1 LVVVDSSRCIPLGQQ
16 ILLIDFTV
24 VCGTV
29 FAIYQD
35 RRITMNTTRPVAL
48 CLLFIII
55 ALHTAAPAHAG
66 DRLQAEKLFVEAQK
80 ALSRG
85 EMERA
90 ESLLK
95 EALAADP
102 SFTSSIWQLAQIYE
116 KKGMLEHARELLI
129 RGLQQE
135 PDATWARE
143 KLAAL
148 ERALTQKLL
157 RNAQS
162 YMESGEYDLAI
173 PKLSLYLGIKPY
185 DPIPL
190 LMIGRCHLALGNL
203 DTAKEYLLQ
212 ASERDPSNR
221 DVSSLIAEVDR
232 RIERGSV
239 GYLVKTAS
247 SILKDNTPDRKAEA
261 VKALEAVLSADP
273 ENDWANEKLAELRSL
288 EDAPE
293 PHLAEETS
301 AKNDENGALT
311 ALSGVKGFLT
321 SNAFAILM
329 ILCLAALSIL
339 IVLVLRKRPAGGT
352 YPLSGSLAL
361 VPIIDVVALLNSNL
375 RTGQMVLKTAR
386 GSGEICFEN
395 GEIIHA
401 RWKGTDGKKAFGRIM
416 NQRSGTYTFT
426 NKPSGSKRTISEP
439 LSVLLLFMNR
449 NEESPADL
457 LEKSARESEK
467 LFTT

>member
-1 LVVVDSSRCIPLGQQ
+1 
-16 ILLIDFTV
+16 
-24 VCGTV
+24 
-29 FAIYQD
+29 
-35 RRITMNTTRPVAL
+35 MNTTRSIAL
-48 CLLFIII
+48 CLLFLIVI
-55 ALHTAAPAHAG
+55 LHTASPAHAG
-66 DRLQAEKLFVEAQK
+66 DRIRAEKLFVEAQK

-85 EMERA
+85 EIERA
-90 ESLLK
+90 ESLLT

-116 KKGMLEHARELLI
+116 KRDKLEHARELLI

-148 ERALTQKLL
+148 EKALTQKLL
-157 RNAQS
+157 RNARS

-212 ASERDPSNR
+212 ASERDPSNP
-221 DVSSLIAEVDR
+221 DVRSLISEVER
-232 RIERGSV
+232 RIEGGKVSH
-239 GYLVKTAS
+239 LVSAAS
-247 SILKDNTPDRKAEA
+247 SILDDYTPDRRAEA
-261 VKALEAVLSADP
+261 IEALEAVLSADP
-273 ENDWANEKLAELRSL
+273 QNIWARGKLAELRSADG
-288 EDAPE
+288 ETAQVAGAGKE
-293 PHLAEETS
+293 PPVEG
-301 AKNDENGALT
+301 ENT
-311 ALSGVKGFLT
+311 ARKTVSGVTGYLKANILAFL
-321 SNAFAILM
+321 SALLIAVLIVSIAIL
-329 ILCLAALSIL
+329 
-339 IVLVLRKRPAGGT
+339 VRKRPAGGT

-361 VPIIDVVALLNSNL
+361 IPIIDIVALLNSNL
-375 RTGQMVLKTAR
+375 RTGRLVLKTSR
-386 GSGEICFEN
+386 GGGEICFEK

-401 RWKGTDGKKAFGRIM
+401 RWKGTDGRKAFGRIM
-416 NQRSGTYTFT
+416 DQRAGTYAFS

-449 NEESPADL
+449 NEDSPADL
-457 LEKSARESEK
+457 LEKGARESEK